1 MSAPILTPL
10 GAAPEPPDRDLVS
23 SWSMESMDAYLNK
36 GNRCGLHA
44 VASRAVELERRD
56 ASHFKIMLALAGAE
70 GHAARISPDELAF
83 HAARLDA
90 YASAHQ
96 LRGWYRYADSHGEH
110 RVQVNF
116 IRSGPSDVGRYYAHR
131 LSEVSGDPRPYWVVD
146 RDTGRT
152 VATCATTEEA
162 QAWIATAVGHAED
175 VGGRS
180 IEDVATMKGVL

>member
-1 MSAPILTPL
+1 MTTCILTPL
-10 GAAPEPPDRDLVS
+10 GSAPEPPDRDRVS
-23 SWSMESMDAYLNK
+23 SWSMASINAHLDA

-44 VASRAVELERRD
+44 VASRAVDLERRNAD
-56 ASHFKIMLALAGAE
+56 HFKIMLALAGAE
-70 GHAARISPDELAF
+70 GLAAQVGPEEQAF

-96 LRGWYRYADSHGEH
+96 LRGWYRYTSGHGEH

-116 IRSGPSDVGRYYAHR
+116 LRSGPSDVGRYYAHR
-131 LSEVSGDPRPYWVVD
+131 LSEISGDPKPYWVVD

-152 VATCATTEEA
+152 VATCATNEEA

-175 VGGRS
+175 VGSRS
-180 IEDVATMKGVL
+180 VEGVATVGGVL